1 MEATPPELRWSFGRG
16 HTGSIAAA
24 ILAAIHRPA
33 GNLECIDLYGVLR
46 SEDDPSQLRCTLGSA
61 PERWMNVQN
70 VRVLSDISDA
80 YSIEPD
86 APDWGGANWTRC
98 WGRWVVSKQA
108 NERATEPRSCC
119 RVFLCVVARVWCSQG
134 ALLARGQPGAKG

>member
-1 MEATPPELRWSFGRG
+1 MEATPPELRWSFGRS

-86 APDWGGANWTRC
+86 APDWGGANWA
-98 WGRWVVSKQA
+98 V
-108 NERATEPRSCC
+108 RAQSSNST
-119 RVFLCVVARVWCSQG
+119 ARLPQP
-134 ALLARGQPGAKG
+134 LLHS